1 MFENMRPNLT
11 RTRCHISV
19 SDVNFFFFSVCVR
32 PSAACCDGFFFVPR
46 THTHTHTGRME
57 KEIRL
62 VCSHRISLTSNQN
75 LISKRRCR
83 IALLVCCFV
92 AFSASRSA
100 RDGSATRQSFT
111 RKRMMEKK
119 NRNYRRYH
127 GDRISLSVSLSLSR
141 SVFLYPLN
149 PPNDDRN
156 RKPCLCAYVF
166 VCASR

>member
-119 NRNYRRYH
+119 TGIIVDTTATEYRDATSH
-127 GDRISLSVSLSLSR
+127 LILSLSPSLSLSL
-141 SVFLYPLN
+141 SL
-149 PPNDDRN
+149 
-156 RKPCLCAYVF
+156 CLF
-166 VCASR
+166 VPAESSE

>member
-1 MFENMRPNLT
+1 MVSSHYSRLSSFTAAANLVFENMRPNLT

-46 THTHTHTGRME
+46 THTHTHTHTHTGRME

-119 NRNYRRYH
+119 PELSSIPRR
-127 GDRISLSVSLSLSR
+127 
-141 SVFLYPLN
+141 
-149 PPNDDRN
+149 PNIAMQ
-156 RKPCLCAYVF
+156 LAT
-166 VCASR
+166 